1 MTNKYVAYTAV
12 ILYSLLIIVPLFLA
26 LDRLIW
32 VAGFDILGWL
42 GSLDENFISQ
52 GVLEFTINSSHAIRN
67 SNISTRNSN
76 RLATWKI

>member
-1 MTNKYVAYTAV
+1 MINKYVAYTAV

-52 GVLEFTINSSHAIRN
+52 GVLEFTLIQ
-67 SNISTRNSN
+67 
-76 RLATWKI
+76 ATLS